1 MRKKFE
7 EELELVN
14 SDLIEMGAMCEKC
27 IAMAISYLEEEN
39 GGLAKKIR
47 ETEEDIDEMEKTIE
61 SLCLKLFMREQPVAG
76 DLRKVSAALKMIS
89 DMERIGDHAVDIC
102 EVGRYI
108 DRDAVRSMKEIRN
121 MGGASSLMVN
131 NVVKAYVDKD
141 LELATNV
148 MKYDDVVD
156 GFFDIIKKDI
166 AEDISGSVET
176 VEQGLDCLMIAKYL
190 ERIGD
195 HAVNIAEWV
204 RFSITGEH

>member
-1 MRKKFE
+1 MRRKFE

-14 SDLIEMGAMCEKC
+14 RNLIEMGAMCERA
-27 IAMAISYLEEEN
+27 IAMAISYLAEDSDEV
-39 GGLAKKIR
+39 ARRIR
-47 ETEEDIDEMEKTIE
+47 DTEEDIDQMEKTIE
-61 SLCLKLFMREQPVAG
+61 GLCLKLFMREQPVAG
-76 DLRKVSAALKMIS
+76 DLRVVSAALKMIS

-102 EVGRYI
+102 EVGRYVDKDSI
-108 DRDAVRSMKEIRN
+108 RLMKEIRD
-121 MGGASSLMVN
+121 MAEAASLMVN

-141 LELATNV
+141 LALATDV

-156 GFFDIIKKDI
+156 GFFDVVKKDI
-166 AEDISGSVET
+166 AEDISGDPGM

-204 RFSITGEH
+204 RFSITGKH